1 MKAKSIG
8 DCVTSLWYE
17 WAAEGL
23 HGEIG
28 MSLLLM
34 ATFAQGIMGDVW
46 LASQQMVDWGSW

>member
-46 LASQQMVDWGSW
+46 LASQQMVD

>member
-8 DCVTSLWYE
+8 GCENLSLHE

-34 ATFAQGIMGDVW
+34 ATSAQGIMGHVW
-46 LASQQMVDWGSW
+46 LVSQQMVD

>member
-8 DCVTSLWYE
+8 DCATSLWYE

-23 HGEIG
+23 HG

-34 ATFAQGIMGDVW
+34 ATSAQRIMGDVW
-46 LASQQMVDWGSW
+46 LASQQMVDWGGW